1 MTVVFLVVQIP
12 VFNSILYIYIY
23 ININIELFLGFALPD
38 FELSHCNAV
47 TLKFVDKIG
56 GHLVIRSI
64 VIKEIE
70 NARIR
75 KVI

>member
-1 MTVVFLVVQIP
+1 MP
-12 VFNSILYIYIY
+12 VTTLYYIFIYIY
-23 ININIELFLGFALPD
+23 ININIEIFLGFALPD

-64 VIKEIE
+64 VIKEIG
-70 NARIR
+70 NAKIR

>member
-1 MTVVFLVVQIP
+1 M
-12 VFNSILYIYIY
+12 
-23 ININIELFLGFALPD
+23 GFALPD

-64 VIKEIE
+64 VIKEIG
-70 NARIR
+70 NAKIR
-75 KVI
+75 KVDNNIYIIIYFEQNRTSKLLMTIDQMTA